1 MRPSTIWYTL
11 KQGIKNI
18 KRNFMFS
25 IASVITMAAC
35 IFLFGIFF
43 SIVNNVNTLA
53 HKVEEDVPITVL
65 FNEGTTQEQMDA
77 VGALISQR
85 PEVSKIEFE
94 SGDEAWEKM
103 KKEYFG
109 DDSEA
114 ADGFKDDNP
123 LANSSNYRVYMNNIE
138 KQSELV
144 AYIKTLDNVREVNQ
158 SEQAA
163 KTLGSIN
170 RVVSYVSVAV
180 IVILLIIAIFLIS
193 NTISVGITVRKDE
206 IGIMKYIGATDGFVR
221 APFLLD
227 GTGTGRCSHSSGN
240 PVFLLQQCGY
250 LCIHQVQC
258 TDGGC
263 GLYSG
268 RADLS
273 DIGANCIGTG
283 TGNRSCGK
291 LYYLKKT
298 LEGVRKV
305 FYNKGGY
312 SGSLYG
318 AAGEIWQLFSI
329 KLGAKYLLPPTSS

>member
-25 IASVITMAAC
+25 IASIITMAAC

-77 VGALISQR
+77 VGELIRQR

-103 KKEYFG
+103 KQEYFG

-138 KQSELV
+138 KQSELA

-170 RVVSYVSVAV
+170 RIVSYVSVAV
-180 IVILLIIAIFLIS
+180 IVILLLIAIFLIS
-193 NTISVGITVRKDE
+193 NTISVGISVRKEE
-206 IGIMKYIGATDGFVR
+206 IGIMKYIGATDAFVR
-221 APFLLD
+221 APFLLE
-227 GTGTGRCSHSSGN
+227 GMVLG
-240 PVFLLQQCGY
+240 V
-250 LCIHQVQC
+250 
-258 TDGGC
+258 
-263 GLYSG
+263 
-268 RADLS
+268 
-273 DIGANCIGTG
+273 IGAAIPLVALYFLYNSVVEYILNKFSVLTG
-283 TGNRSCGK
+283 
-291 LYYLKKT
+291 
-298 LEGVRKV
+298 VV
-305 FYNKGGY
+305 AF
-312 SGSLYG
+312 
-318 AAGEIWQLFSI
+318 IPVWQI
-329 KLGAKYLLPPTSS
+329 YQILLPIGLALGIGIGFIGSMMTTRKHLRV

>member
-25 IASVITMAAC
+25 IASIITMAAC

-77 VGALISQR
+77 VGELIRQR

-103 KKEYFG
+103 KQEYFG

-163 KTLGSIN
+163 KTLGSII
-170 RVVSYVSVAV
+170 R
-180 IVILLIIAIFLIS
+180 
-193 NTISVGITVRKDE
+193 
-206 IGIMKYIGATDGFVR
+206 MKYIGATDSFVR
-221 APFLLD
+221 APFLLE
-227 GTGTGRCSHSSGN
+227 GMI
-240 PVFLLQQCGY
+240 L
-250 LCIHQVQC
+250 
-258 TDGGC
+258 
-263 GLYSG
+263 GL
-268 RADLS
+268 
-273 DIGANCIGTG
+273 IGAGIPLIILYFCYNNVVTYVYTKFSVLLGVVDFIPVGQIYQTLVPVALALGIGIGLVGSFIT
-283 TGNRSCGK
+283 TRK
-291 LYYLKKT
+291 HLK
-298 LEGVRKV
+298 V
-305 FYNKGGY
+305 
-312 SGSLYG
+312 
-318 AAGEIWQLFSI
+318 
-329 KLGAKYLLPPTSS
+329 

>member
-25 IASVITMAAC
+25 IASIITMAAC

-77 VGALISQR
+77 VGELIRQR

-103 KKEYFG
+103 KQEYFG

-170 RVVSYVSVAV
+170 RIVSYVSVAV
-180 IVILLIIAIFLIS
+180 IVILLLIAVFLIS
-193 NTISVGITVRKDE
+193 NTVMIGITVRKEE
-206 IGIMKYIGATDGFVR
+206 IAIMKYIGATDFFVR
-221 APFLLD
+221 GPFLVEGMTIGLI
-227 GTGTGRCSHSSGN
+227 GSAI
-240 PVFLLQQCGY
+240 PVIGLRLLY
-250 LCIHQVQC
+250 PMVV
-258 TDGGC
+258 DFV
-263 GLYSG
+263 
-268 RADLS
+268 
-273 DIGANCIGTG
+273 
-283 TGNRSCGK
+283 
-291 LYYLKKT
+291 
-298 LEGVRKV
+298 LEH
-305 FYNKGGY
+305 
-312 SGSLYG
+312 
-318 AAGEIWQLFSI
+318 FSI
-329 KLGAKYLLPPTSS
+329 LNRILTFMDVNDVFNILIPISLAIGLGIGFIGSYMTLRKHVRV